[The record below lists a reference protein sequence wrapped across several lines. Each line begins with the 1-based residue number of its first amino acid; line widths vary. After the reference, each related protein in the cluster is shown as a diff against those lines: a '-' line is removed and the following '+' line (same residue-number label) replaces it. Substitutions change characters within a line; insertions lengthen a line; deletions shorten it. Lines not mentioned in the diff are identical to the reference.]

1 MSVALNQG
9 LLTGDTLSKLK
20 HNFNT
25 PNTKIQERELSINQN
40 QILQI
45 QNQFMR
51 KENWESI
58 KNQLASNDVINTLV
72 LSGISIN
79 TEGIKIL
86 SDIIRT
92 YPQIK
97 NLKLEWNILYDFPN
111 EFDQF
116 CNAVTTSCIVYL
128 SLNNNKINSGMC
140 SSIQYMIANAKNLLY
155 LDMRWNEIGND
166 GAKLIIAAL
175 TKNQNIIELNLIGNK
190 INGDTLRQIA
200 EFMAKNKEFQN
211 DYVFRGKV
219 EQPKN
224 KNQQIYNDIEQI
236 IPLKVIE
243 REKAL
248 SNEFKA
254 RYDVQLVQNA
264 KLEKENRELSKNLE
278 IERGKVLEM
287 KKNYDD
293 SLEIETTNRIKA
305 EEVIVQLQEKISKL
319 TIENNQLL
327 SNYDDFVK
335 KSTIEKDNL
344 NLQLK
349 SLQDTIARKEKN
361 FEEKYNLLK
370 NENEKINK
378 SLNSTIAQISRD
390 NEDKNKDFLEQSKK
404 LITSFEKRIK
414 EYEGIIEK
422 LKKEKNQLQNEL
434 DDEKKNALDDKYAL
448 EEKYKNREAKIYN
461 EEQTKFSLM
470 KQELEHT
477 IEKLQSE
484 NENLTQQIKNY
495 QTNNKNNVPSDS
507 DHIGLYSTDMDKFN
521 EISVDNAKL
530 SSKNSSLES
539 EISSMLIKMKAKDN
553 EIKKLNEQIAQFDIY
568 KDKLDQKSTEYA
580 FKKDREVNR
589 EKELFQNEKLKLNE
603 KIKELENENSKL
615 KESMIKIENNIPK
628 VKEQIKSTLL
638 SYIDS
643 N

>member
-9 LLTGDTLSKLK
+9 LLTGNTLSKLK

-58 KNQLASNDVINTLV
+58 KNQLSSNDVINTLV

-79 TEGIKIL
+79 AEGIKIL

-97 NLKLEWNILYDFPN
+97 NLKLEWNILYDYPN

-200 EFMAKNKEFQN
+200 EFMAKNQEFQN
-211 DYVFRGKV
+211 DYVFRGKL

-224 KNQQIYNDIEQI
+224 KNQKIYNDIEQI

-319 TIENNQLL
+319 TIENNQLQ

-335 KSTIEKDNL
+335 QSTIEKENL

-404 LITSFEKRIK
+404 SITSFEKRIK

-495 QTNNKNNVPSDS
+495 QTNNKNNVPTDS

-539 EISSMLIKMKAKDN
+539 EISSMLIKMKVKDN
-553 EIKKLNEQIAQFDIY
+553 EIKKLNEQIAQFDKY

-589 EKELFQNEKLKLNE
+589 EKELFQNEKLKMNE
-603 KIKELENENSKL
+603 KIKELENENAKL

>member
-79 TEGIKIL
+79 AEGIKIL

-319 TIENNQLL
+319 TIENNQLQ

-530 SSKNSSLES
+530 SRKNASLES
-539 EISSMLIKMKAKDN
+539 ERSSMLIKMKAKDN

-568 KDKLDQKSTEYA
+568 KDKLAQKSTEYA

>member
-9 LLTGDTLSKLK
+9 LLTGNTLSKLK

-58 KNQLASNDVINTLV
+58 KNQLSSNDVINTLV

-79 TEGIKIL
+79 AEGIKIL

-92 YPQIK
+92 FPQIK
-97 NLKLEWNILYDFPN
+97 NLKLEWNILYDYPN

-200 EFMAKNKEFQN
+200 EFMAKNQEFQN
-211 DYVFRGKV
+211 DYVFRGKL
-219 EQPKN
+219 EQSKN
-224 KNQQIYNDIEQI
+224 KNQKIYNDIEQI

-319 TIENNQLL
+319 TIENNQLQ

-335 KSTIEKDNL
+335 QSTIEKENL

-404 LITSFEKRIK
+404 SITSFEKRIK

-495 QTNNKNNVPSDS
+495 QTNNKNNVPTDS

-539 EISSMLIKMKAKDN
+539 EISSMLIKMKVKDN
-553 EIKKLNEQIAQFDIY
+553 EIKKLNEQIAQFDKY

-589 EKELFQNEKLKLNE
+589 EKELFQNEKLKMNE
-603 KIKELENENSKL
+603 KIKELENENAKL

>member
-9 LLTGDTLSKLK
+9 LLTGNTLSKLK

-58 KNQLASNDVINTLV
+58 KNQLSSNDVINTLV

-79 TEGIKIL
+79 AEGIKIL

-92 YPQIK
+92 FPQIK
-97 NLKLEWNILYDFPN
+97 NLKLEWNILYDYPN

-200 EFMAKNKEFQN
+200 EFMAKNQEFQN
-211 DYVFRGKV
+211 DYVFRGKL
-219 EQPKN
+219 EQSKN
-224 KNQQIYNDIEQI
+224 KNQKVYNDIEQI

-319 TIENNQLL
+319 TIENNQLQ

-335 KSTIEKDNL
+335 QSTIEKENL

-404 LITSFEKRIK
+404 SITSFEKRIK

-495 QTNNKNNVPSDS
+495 QTNNKNNVPTDS

-539 EISSMLIKMKAKDN
+539 EISSMLIKMKVKDN
-553 EIKKLNEQIAQFDIY
+553 EIKKLNEQIAQFDKY

-589 EKELFQNEKLKLNE
+589 EKELFQNEKLKMNE
-603 KIKELENENSKL
+603 KIKELENENAKL

>member
-9 LLTGDTLSKLK
+9 LLTGNTLSKLK

-58 KNQLASNDVINTLV
+58 KNQLSSNDVINTLV

-79 TEGIKIL
+79 AEGIKIL

-97 NLKLEWNILYDFPN
+97 NLKLEWNILYDYPN

-200 EFMAKNKEFQN
+200 EFMAKNQEFQN
-211 DYVFRGKV
+211 DYVFRGKL

-224 KNQQIYNDIEQI
+224 KNQKIYNDIEQI

-319 TIENNQLL
+319 TIENNQLQ

-335 KSTIEKDNL
+335 QSTIEKENL

-404 LITSFEKRIK
+404 SITSFEKRIK

-495 QTNNKNNVPSDS
+495 QTNNKNNVPTDS
-507 DHIGLYSTDMDKFN
+507 EHIGLYSTDMDKFN

-539 EISSMLIKMKAKDN
+539 EISSMLIKMKVKDN
-553 EIKKLNEQIAQFDIY
+553 EIKKLNEQIAQFDKY

-589 EKELFQNEKLKLNE
+589 EKELFQNEKLKMNE
-603 KIKELENENSKL
+603 KIKELENENAKL

>member
-9 LLTGDTLSKLK
+9 LLTGNTLSKLK

-79 TEGIKIL
+79 AEGIKIL

-319 TIENNQLL
+319 TIENNQLQ

-530 SSKNSSLES
+530 SRKNASLES
-539 EISSMLIKMKAKDN
+539 ERSSMLIKMKAKDN

>member
-79 TEGIKIL
+79 AEGIKIL

-319 TIENNQLL
+319 TIENNQLQ

-370 NENEKINK
+370 NENEKINR

-507 DHIGLYSTDMDKFN
+507 AHIGLYSTNMDKFN

-530 SSKNSSLES
+530 SNKNSSLVS
-539 EISSMLIKMKAKDN
+539 EISSMLIKRKAKDN

>member
-79 TEGIKIL
+79 AEGIKIL

-319 TIENNQLL
+319 TIENNQLQ

-530 SSKNSSLES
+530 SSKNLSLES

>member
-79 TEGIKIL
+79 AEGIKIL

-319 TIENNQLL
+319 TIENNQLQ

-530 SSKNSSLES
+530 SRKNASLES
-539 EISSMLIKMKAKDN
+539 ERSSMLIKMKAKDN

>member
-79 TEGIKIL
+79 SEGIKIL

-319 TIENNQLL
+319 TIENNQLQ

>member
-79 TEGIKIL
+79 SEGIKIL

-319 TIENNQLL
+319 TIENNQLQ

-448 EEKYKNREAKIYN
+448 EVKYKNREAKIYN

-530 SSKNSSLES
+530 SSKNSSLVS

-553 EIKKLNEQIAQFDIY
+553 EIKKLNEQIDQFDIY

>member
-638 SYIDS
+638 SYRDS

>member
-79 TEGIKIL
+79 AEGIKIL

-319 TIENNQLL
+319 TIENNQLQ

-370 NENEKINK
+370 NENEKINR

-390 NEDKNKDFLEQSKK
+390 NEDKNKAFLEQSKK
-404 LITSFEKRIK
+404 
-414 EYEGIIEK
+414 
-422 LKKEKNQLQNEL
+422 
-434 DDEKKNALDDKYAL
+434 
-448 EEKYKNREAKIYN
+448 
-461 EEQTKFSLM
+461 
-470 KQELEHT
+470 
-477 IEKLQSE
+477 
-484 NENLTQQIKNY
+484 
-495 QTNNKNNVPSDS
+495 
-507 DHIGLYSTDMDKFN
+507 
-521 EISVDNAKL
+521 
-530 SSKNSSLES
+530 
-539 EISSMLIKMKAKDN
+539 
-553 EIKKLNEQIAQFDIY
+553 
-568 KDKLDQKSTEYA
+568 
-580 FKKDREVNR
+580 
-589 EKELFQNEKLKLNE
+589 
-603 KIKELENENSKL
+603 
-615 KESMIKIENNIPK
+615 
-628 VKEQIKSTLL
+628 
-638 SYIDS
+638 
-643 N
+643 

>member
-79 TEGIKIL
+79 AEGIKIL

-319 TIENNQLL
+319 TIENNQLQ

-495 QTNNKNNVPSDS
+495 QNNNKNNVPSDS

-530 SSKNSSLES
+530 SSKNLSLES

>member
-79 TEGIKIL
+79 AEGIKIL

-319 TIENNQLL
+319 TIENNQLQ

-530 SSKNSSLES
+530 SSKNASLES
-539 EISSMLIKMKAKDN
+539 ERSSMLIKMKAKDN

>member
-9 LLTGDTLSKLK
+9 LLTGNTLSKLK

-58 KNQLASNDVINTLV
+58 KNQLSSNDVINTLV

-79 TEGIKIL
+79 AEGIKIL

-92 YPQIK
+92 FPQIK
-97 NLKLEWNILYDFPN
+97 NLKLEWNILYNYPN

-200 EFMAKNKEFQN
+200 EFMAKNQEFQN
-211 DYVFRGKV
+211 DYVFRGKL
-219 EQPKN
+219 EQSKN
-224 KNQQIYNDIEQI
+224 KNQKVYNDIEQI

-319 TIENNQLL
+319 TIENNQLQ

-335 KSTIEKDNL
+335 QSTIEKENL

-404 LITSFEKRIK
+404 SITSFEKRIK

-495 QTNNKNNVPSDS
+495 QTNNKNNVPTDS

-539 EISSMLIKMKAKDN
+539 EISSMLIKMKVKDN
-553 EIKKLNEQIAQFDIY
+553 EIKKLNEQIAQFDKY

-589 EKELFQNEKLKLNE
+589 EKELFQNEKLKMNE
-603 KIKELENENSKL
+603 KIKELENENAKL

-638 SYIDS
+638 SFIDS

>member
-79 TEGIKIL
+79 AEGIKIL

-319 TIENNQLL
+319 TIENNQLQ

-507 DHIGLYSTDMDKFN
+507 DHIGLYSIDMDKFN